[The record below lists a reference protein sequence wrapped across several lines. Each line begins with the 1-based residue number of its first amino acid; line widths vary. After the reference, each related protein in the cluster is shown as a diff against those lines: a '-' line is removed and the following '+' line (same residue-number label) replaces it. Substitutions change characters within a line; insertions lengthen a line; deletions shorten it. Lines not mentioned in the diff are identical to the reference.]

1 MKAMKHLRRIL
12 WTLSFSLLFIPCF
25 ANAQTNQ
32 EPFEIF
38 AVLWRGETAVE
49 EGFRDYLDQNN
60 IPYRLTVR
68 SLNLDRGN
76 APALVEEIRYS
87 QPDLVYTWGTGST
100 LGIVGSY
107 DSETPE
113 KFIRDIPAIF
123 VLVAYPKIAKI
134 VESYEETGRAVS
146 GVVFLTPLD
155 AQMNAIRSYRPFK
168 KLASIYD
175 STSSN
180 VRINVDLLKEAVPKA
195 GMEFVPIPVGLN
207 EEGKSD
213 PESLQGLVRE
223 AKAQGVDILYIGPD
237 SFFAR
242 HGDLFNKI
250 AIEEGIP
257 TFAAT
262 EFPVKRSHSLF
273 GLISDYYTV
282 GKLAGLQA
290 EKILVEGV
298 HPKDL
303 PLAQLER
310 HKLWINVDVAR
321 ALNLY
326 PPMNMVSIADF
337 NDSGYQ

>member
-1 MKAMKHLRRIL
+1 MRIMKYLHHIL
-12 WTLSFSLLFIPCF
+12 LTLLLGPLLVPL
-25 ANAQTNQ
+25 AVNAQSEQ

-60 IPYRLTVR
+60 IPYNMTIR
-68 SLNLDRGN
+68 SLNLNRDN
-76 APALVEEIRYS
+76 APALVEEIRFTK
-87 QPDLVYTWGTGST
+87 PDLVYTWGTGST
-100 LGIVGSY
+100 LGIVGSH
-107 DSETPE
+107 DSDTPE
-113 KFIRDIPAIF
+113 KYIRDIPTIF
-123 VLVAYPKIAKI
+123 VLVAYPKMAGI
-134 VESYEETGRAVS
+134 VESYESTGRAVS

-155 AQMNAIRSYRPFK
+155 AQMNAIRAYRPFR

-180 VRINVDLLKEAVPKA
+180 VRINVELLKEAVPNG
-195 GMEFVPIPVGLN
+195 GMEFVPIPIDLDEN
-207 EEGKSD
+207 GKSD
-213 PESLQGLVRE
+213 PNSLQRLVRE
-223 AKAQGVDILYIGPD
+223 AKSQGVDVLYIGPD

-250 AIEEGIP
+250 AIEEGMP
-257 TFAAT
+257 TFAST
-262 EFPVKRSHSLF
+262 EFPVKQSHSLF

-290 EKILVEGV
+290 EKILVEGI
-298 HPKDL
+298 PPENL

-337 NDSGYQ
+337 NDSGYE